1 MEKKF
6 WLTIFVMGILML
18 LSEGCQA
25 TYTVSTADVRN
36 IAFGDT
42 RLAGISF
49 VNNTKLTMDVQ
60 LGPINFQVL
69 PGDKAKV
76 SYSALFRQ
84 NRSLNIEIIV
94 TARYN
99 IGTVRGARTSW
110 DYAQWYDPYGNSSTV
125 SEKVVL
131 IELNSE
137 KTEIWLR

>member
-1 MEKKF
+1 MKNTS
-6 WLTIFVMGILML
+6 LFVAVIGLFAL
-18 LSEGCQA
+18 LSSGCHA

-42 RLAGISF
+42 RVAGISF

-60 LGPINFQVL
+60 LGPINFQIL
-69 PGDKAKV
+69 PGEKGKV

-84 NRSLNIEIIV
+84 NRSLNIEVIV
-94 TARYN
+94 TARYD

-110 DYAQWYDPYGNSSTV
+110 DYSQWYDPYGNSSYV

-131 IELNSE
+131 IELNPE
-137 KTEIWLR
+137 KNEIWLR